1 MKKESILRIL
11 SLALAALLAAGIL
24 VSCDRGKKSAGA
36 PKKVVLIVKNL
47 TNPTWVVMKEGGQA
61 AAAKYGVQLDVLA
74 PLKADNNEE
83 QISAVEQS
91 IAKKVD
97 VIVLIP
103 SDSKGIIPAV
113 EKANEA
119 KIPVINVNTKI
130 GEGKGR
136 AETFIAVENYDA
148 AVKVA
153 GRLAELMDKKGEVI
167 ILEGKAGSQSA
178 IDLLRGAKD
187 TFAKFPD
194 IKIVASQSANWS
206 RSESL
211 TVTQN
216 LLQAHPNVKAIF
228 GSNDEMALGAVEA
241 VDQVGKTGKIMI
253 SGLDANADAC
263 HAVNEGKMV
272 LTCNKRN
279 FDQGYIGVETAV
291 KFLNG
296 EKLPEFIP
304 IETELVDKGNVE
316 KYLKK

>member
-1 MKKESILRIL
+1 MKMRTVLGAFAAILTVVL
-11 SLALAALLAAGIL
+11 VFGLA
-24 VSCDRGKKSAGA
+24 VSCSKEKKSADA
-36 PKKVVLIVKNL
+36 PKKIVLIVKNL
-47 TNPTWVVMKEGGQA
+47 TNPTWVTMKEGGMA

-97 VIVLIP
+97 AIVLIP

-130 GEGKGR
+130 GDGKGR

-148 AVKVA
+148 ALKVA
-153 GRLAELMDKKGEVI
+153 TRLAEMIDKKGEVI
-167 ILEGKAGSQSA
+167 ILEGKAGAQSA
-178 IDLLRGAKD
+178 IDLLKGAKD
-187 TFAKFPD
+187 AFAKFPD

-206 RSESL
+206 RSEAL

-216 LLQAHPNVKAIF
+216 LLQAHPNAKAIF

-241 VDQVGKTGKIMI
+241 VDQVGKKGKILI
-253 SGLDANADAC
+253 TGLDANADAC
-263 HAVNEGKMV
+263 SAVNDGKMA

-291 KFLNG
+291 KFLKG
-296 EKLPEFIP
+296 EKLNAFIP
-304 IETELVDKGNVE
+304 IETELVDKSNVA